1 MQTRLFAAVGRDI
14 FGKKWAVGG
23 LSAAI
28 PFAQP
33 RGNYNCARHIA
44 EVDGPNRLKSQTAYR
59 NGAPPLNAGGK
70 VYLIVQDVS
79 FAYVRNVALFIH
91 RMLRQTF
98 GEVAELIV
106 CPELDD
112 ATYSDGALIFVI
124 GENFKRHQRRPRCRY
139 VYLNFSVV
147 EILGNPLSIGRAG
160 WHMIRRKRAMLDE
173 KSDLYDVLLDYYP
186 PQTRVLARQWDMP
199 VQGFD
204 VAVHP
209 KNLPATIPFPDRP
222 FDVCFVGG
230 MSERRRLVVDA
241 LKARGFTVS
250 PHQDVVFED
259 AAAQSRCCLNIH
271 SLRSNHLET
280 PRIVGA
286 LAVGTPVVSEHSY
299 GLGGLLPE
307 DLRRSARLGRL
318 ADAVEGLLNDAEW
331 AALLGRRSQK
341 WYAETYLSKAE
352 ENWRKICRDVA
363 LIETSRPIHKTEP
376 LALRT

>member
-1 MQTRLFAAVGRDI
+1 MA
-14 FGKKWAVGG
+14 
-23 LSAAI
+23 AAI
-28 PFAQP
+28 PFAQT
-33 RGNYNCARHIA
+33 RGDYNCARHIA

-98 GEVAELIV
+98 GEAAELIV
-106 CPELDD
+106 CAELDD
-112 ATYSDGALIFVI
+112 AAYSDGALIFVI
-124 GENFKRHQRRPRCRY
+124 GENFKRHRRRSGCRY

-147 EILGNPLSIGRAG
+147 EVLGNPLSIGRAG
-160 WHMIRRKRAMLDE
+160 WRMIRRKRAMLDE
-173 KSDLYDVLLDYYP
+173 KRDLYDVLLDYYP
-186 PQTRVLARQWDMP
+186 PQTRVLARQLDMP
-199 VQGFD
+199 VRGFD
-204 VAVHP
+204 VAVDP
-209 KNLPATIPFPDRP
+209 EDLSATIPFQDRP

-241 LKARGFTVS
+241 LKARGFTTS
-250 PHQDVVFED
+250 PHHGVVFED

-299 GLGGLLPE
+299 GLDGLLPE

-318 ADAVEGLLNDAEW
+318 ADAVEGLLRDAEG
-331 AALLGRRSQK
+331 AAVLGRRSQN
-341 WYAETYLSKAE
+341 WYVGTYMPKAE
-352 ENWRKICRDVA
+352 ENWRTLCRDVA
-363 LIETSRPIHKTEP
+363 AIETSRSIHKTEP